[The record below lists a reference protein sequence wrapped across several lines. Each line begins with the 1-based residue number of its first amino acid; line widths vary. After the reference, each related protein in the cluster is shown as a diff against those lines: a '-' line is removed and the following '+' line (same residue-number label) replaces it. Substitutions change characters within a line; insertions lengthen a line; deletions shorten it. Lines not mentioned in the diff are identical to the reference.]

1 MKLLLVCIII
11 LGLNN
16 EIKQQPLEVVY
27 TREIEQ
33 ISNEQTVY
41 NAYLNIAICL
51 KANNRISI
59 SEEQFARY
67 CTIMGFCESNLNT
80 QSESN
85 GQQGIPQL
93 TRNTRRL
100 LGIPDILNCSI
111 EEQVWHHYKFFMACP
126 NLRFIKSLEDLHM
139 TNFKPYGVRKSRAN
153 GSKLDFNKDGWIN
166 KIDMMLFHKTKIK
179 ENKIIKQMYYEI

>member
-1 MKLLLVCIII
+1 MKLLLVCIVI

-27 TREIEQ
+27 TKEIEQ

-111 EEQVWHHYKFFMACP
+111 EEQVWYHYKFFMVCP
-126 NLRFIKSLEDLHM
+126 NLRFVKTLEDLHM
-139 TNFKPYGVRKSRAN
+139 INFKPYGVRKSRAN
-153 GSKLDFNKDGWIN
+153 GSKLDFNKDGWITLLDLS
-166 KIDMMLFHKTKIK
+166 IFHKKRIK
-179 ENKIIKQMYYEI
+179 ENKTIKQMYYEI